1 MTVIYVGNLSDDTD
15 VARTRTLFER
25 YGAIA
30 SLRMTPR
37 GSGHRF
43 DSFGLI
49 EMKESS
55 ARKAIAELDGRVLD
69 GSILSVREAAE
80 SQLPN
85 AGPVLTPSMGDE
97 KRPRAGMR
105 RHIEVIDVEKV
116 NGPGG
121 ADGDDWYRYV
131 LARGISRITG
141 FHRGTLAEVAEYA
154 AESVAAFNERSLRGK
169 SVYAYGWQRKK

>member
-1 MTVIYVGNLSDDTD
+1 MTMIYVGNLSDDTD
-15 VARTRTLFER
+15 AARTRTLFER

-43 DSFGLI
+43 DSSGLV

-69 GSILSVREAAE
+69 GAILSVRESAE
-80 SQLPN
+80 SQLSN
-85 AGPVLTPSMGDE
+85 AGPIPTPSMGNE
-97 KRPRAGMR
+97 KPPRASMR
-105 RHIEVIDVEKV
+105 RHIEVIEVEKV

-131 LARGISRITG
+131 LARGSSRITG

-154 AESVAAFNERSLRGK
+154 AESVAAYNERSQRGK
-169 SVYAYGWQRKK
+169 SLLAWAWQRKK